1 MCHPFRVQLS
11 AEEKATAKRLIGVMV
26 PIYVAAALA
35 IVALVALGAP
45 PHAGVLVA
53 SASAPVAPR

>member
-1 MCHPFRVQLS
+1 MCHPLRVQLS

-26 PIYVAAALA
+26 PVYAAA
-35 IVALVALGAP
+35 ALVALSAP